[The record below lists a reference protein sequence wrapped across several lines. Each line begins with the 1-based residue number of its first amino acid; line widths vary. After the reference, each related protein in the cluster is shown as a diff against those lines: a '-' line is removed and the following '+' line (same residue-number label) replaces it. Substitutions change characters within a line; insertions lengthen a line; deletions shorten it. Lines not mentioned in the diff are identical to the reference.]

1 MLHKVFGAVPCM
13 LKALGGIC
21 YAAVAA
27 AFIVIRALAQCL
39 IHTGT
44 RYVLVLS
51 SSPLPCELSHH
62 LLPNP
67 HSWEATWTSAQGER
81 FWRLLEFVSLLIPL
95 AVWLWGKLLYFSF
108 LLIIWHE
115 DSNNPCLT
123 EAVIKINWVNVCKV
137 FRKCLVCAC
146 AQLCLS
152 FTTPWTVDCQDPLSM
167 GFPRQNGIAIWMP
180 LNGLPFLSAWDLPN
194 PGIKPRCPESLAL
207 AGGFFTT
214 SATSEA

>member
-81 FWRLLEFVSLLIPL
+81 FWRLLEFVSLLIPPSCVTL
-95 AVWLWGKLLYFSF
+95 GQAALF
-108 LLIIWHE
+108 
-115 DSNNPCLT
+115 
-123 EAVIKINWVNVCKV
+123 
-137 FRKCLVCAC
+137 
-146 AQLCLS
+146 Q
-152 FTTPWTVDCQDPLSM
+152 
-167 GFPRQNGIAIWMP
+167 FPTYNM
-180 LNGLPFLSAWDLPN
+180 AW
-194 PGIKPRCPESLAL
+194 R
-207 AGGFFTT
+207 
-214 SATSEA
+214 